1 MWSDVT
7 KDFVVCTQKLY
18 TNILE
23 FYFTTKIWILKL
35 KNFRLQPNSQK
46 INAFIK
52 KKKERIYQQTGS
64 KTVQLKHTQ
73 RCLKLA
79 KKY

>member
-52 KKKERIYQQTGS
+52 KKRKKEYTSRQ
-64 KTVQLKHTQ
+64 V
-73 RCLKLA
+73 A
-79 KKY
+79 KQCN

>member
-35 KNFRLQPNSQK
+35 KNFRLQPNSEK

-52 KKKERIYQQTGS
+52 S
-64 KTVQLKHTQ
+64 KV
-73 RCLKLA
+73 
-79 KKY
+79 